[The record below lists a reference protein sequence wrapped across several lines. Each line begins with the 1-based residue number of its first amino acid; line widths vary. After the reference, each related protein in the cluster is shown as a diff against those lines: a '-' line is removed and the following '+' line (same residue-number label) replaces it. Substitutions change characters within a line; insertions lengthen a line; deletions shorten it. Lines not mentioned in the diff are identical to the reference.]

1 NTILMFC
8 GIANPEPL
16 KDYLRDQCS
25 ELISFE
31 FPDHHIYKKK
41 DLQMIRKKFEEL
53 FTRSKIILTTEKD
66 VMRLIKS
73 PYLSELKNLPVF
85 YIPIEV
91 KLHGTDEPE
100 FEQQI
105 IEYVEKNRRNG

>member
-1 NTILMFC
+1 
-8 GIANPEPL
+8 
-16 KDYLRDQCS
+16 
-25 ELISFE
+25 
-31 FPDHHIYKKK
+31 
-41 DLQMIRKKFEEL
+41 
-53 FTRSKIILTTEKD
+53 
-66 VMRLIKS
+66 MRLIKS

-85 YIPIEV
+85 YIPIEA